1 MQQSPPDLPI
11 GLIAFLLNDCWYSAE
26 VATRCVLGLA
36 DNGVLR
42 AEPGPGGALT
52 ISLAT
57 ASPLSGRTLQPF
69 EEVTLDRI
77 RSRTARRA
85 DVPLSVL
92 LSDDGEDYN
101 VWRGRLTDALGREGR
116 RTGLTTRA
124 ASKGVWYVQLAV
136 TTVIVLIALGAY
148 QISVK
153 DGQNALALG
162 GLAVLLALLGILFA
176 DDWRPTRK
184 GAAVA
189 ALWRQPGSHP
199 PRLPPD
205 PRVGST
211 ALVPTAPAPGSGPG
225 SAPLPSTQVWSSFG
239 GHWHPVFV
247 GEPAR
252 PPRRAAVRRL
262 SLPGRVTI
270 TGEVVKRWKDNSGSG
285 DGPASHLVCIDD
297 GSSGEG
303 LTFDVAETWYKQ
315 LSTGDM
321 VRVTYDPRRV
331 SVHDIQR
338 VA

>member
-1 MQQSPPDLPI
+1 MQRSPPDLPV
-11 GLIAFLLNDCWYSAE
+11 GLIAFLLNDCWYSDE
-26 VATRCVLGLA
+26 VATLCVLDLA
-36 DNGVLR
+36 DKGVLR

-52 ISLAT
+52 ISLAA
-57 ASPLSGRTLQPF
+57 ASPWSGRKLQPF

-85 DVPLSVL
+85 DVPLPVL

-101 VWRGRLTDALGREGR
+101 VWRGRLTDALGREGK
-116 RTGLTTRA
+116 RTGLTTHA
-124 ASKGVWYVQLAV
+124 ASKGVWYVELGV
-136 TTVIVLIALGAY
+136 TTVVGLIALVAY
-148 QISVK
+148 QISVT
-153 DGQNALALG
+153 DGQDALGLG

-176 DDWRPTRK
+176 RDWRPTRK

-189 ALWRQPGSHP
+189 ALWRQPGS
-199 PRLPPD
+199 LPPD

-211 ALVPTAPAPGSGPG
+211 ALVPTAPAPGPGPG
-225 SAPLPSTQVWSSFG
+225 SARLPSTQVWSSFG

-252 PPRRAAVRRL
+252 PPRQAAVRRL

-270 TGEVVKRWKDNSGSG
+270 TGEVVKRWKEQPHGPG
-285 DGPASHLVCIDD
+285 DSPASHLVCIDD

-303 LTFDVAETWYKQ
+303 LTFDVTETWYKQ

-331 SVHDIQR
+331 SVHDIQK